1 MGFSIYAIIIVHL
14 EMQVA
19 FLSESNKNDLR
30 TLKSLEEEMENEAIR
45 FRVVVKEM
53 SNRVNNNSRKI
64 RTVE

>member
-1 MGFSIYAIIIVHL
+1 
-14 EMQVA
+14 MQVA

-30 TLKSLEEEMENEAIR
+30 TLKSFEEEMENEAIR